1 MNAFSLLSLLR
12 SCPAEQC
19 LEERRWPQSK
29 ADEMLAACTAWGDA
43 EARHKPARAC
53 LAAAHRREGSC
64 DAWRVSSALY
74 PKAFWVGVPSQG
86 CGLA

>member
-29 ADEMLAACTAWGDA
+29 ADEMLAACAAWGDA
-43 EARHKPARAC
+43 EARHKAC
-53 LAAAHRREGSC
+53 QGMSGC
-64 DAWRVSSALY
+64 SPQKGRVL
-74 PKAFWVGVPSQG
+74 
-86 CGLA
+86 